1 MEKKNPYKF
10 TLGFDKTK
18 PTHVCAAE
26 ILNSVRDKADL
37 IASAVVAHIDG
48 GSTEKGAVLN
58 QEALQIMML
67 ELVKQE
73 VEKAM
78 QNYFSKQENVQ
89 VEEETE
95 EDVIEKQKISE
106 FVLAPEVAKSVRDA
120 MSAFRNIEKKKEA
133 SDFECF
139 FFVAHLCQFTGTP
152 QISHRF
158 LTDFIRIIK
167 SQILSEKGLIEWIL
181 FFQCRKKPTHG
192 A

>member
-18 PTHVCAAE
+18 PIHVRAAE

-120 MSAFRNIEKKKEA
+120 MSAFRN
-133 SDFECF
+133 
-139 FFVAHLCQFTGTP
+139 
-152 QISHRF
+152 R
-158 LTDFIRIIK
+158 
-167 SQILSEKGLIEWIL
+167 
-181 FFQCRKKPTHG
+181 
-192 A
+192 

>member
-18 PTHVCAAE
+18 PTHVRAAE

-106 FVLAPEVAKSVRDA
+106 FVLAPEVAKSVRDCLLYT
-120 MSAFRNIEKKKEA
+120 
-133 SDFECF
+133 SD
-139 FFVAHLCQFTGTP
+139 AA
-152 QISHRF
+152 
-158 LTDFIRIIK
+158 DD
-167 SQILSEKGLIEWIL
+167 
-181 FFQCRKKPTHG
+181 
-192 A
+192 

>member
-1 MEKKNPYKF
+1 MINAEKKNPYKF

-120 MSAFRNIEKKKEA
+120 MSAFRN
-133 SDFECF
+133 
-139 FFVAHLCQFTGTP
+139 
-152 QISHRF
+152 R
-158 LTDFIRIIK
+158 
-167 SQILSEKGLIEWIL
+167 
-181 FFQCRKKPTHG
+181 
-192 A
+192 

>member
-1 MEKKNPYKF
+1 MEKRNPYKF

-120 MSAFRNIEKKKEA
+120 MSAFRN
-133 SDFECF
+133 
-139 FFVAHLCQFTGTP
+139 
-152 QISHRF
+152 R
-158 LTDFIRIIK
+158 
-167 SQILSEKGLIEWIL
+167 
-181 FFQCRKKPTHG
+181 
-192 A
+192 

>member
-95 EDVIEKQKISE
+95 EDVIEK
-106 FVLAPEVAKSVRDA
+106 
-120 MSAFRNIEKKKEA
+120 
-133 SDFECF
+133 
-139 FFVAHLCQFTGTP
+139 
-152 QISHRF
+152 
-158 LTDFIRIIK
+158 
-167 SQILSEKGLIEWIL
+167 GLILGIISYV
-181 FFQCRKKPTHG
+181 Q
-192 A
+192 

>member
-95 EDVIEKQKISE
+95 EDLIEKQKISE

-120 MSAFRNIEKKKEA
+120 MSAFRN
-133 SDFECF
+133 
-139 FFVAHLCQFTGTP
+139 
-152 QISHRF
+152 R
-158 LTDFIRIIK
+158 
-167 SQILSEKGLIEWIL
+167 
-181 FFQCRKKPTHG
+181 
-192 A
+192 

>member
-73 VEKAM
+73 VEKAL

-120 MSAFRNIEKKKEA
+120 MSAFRN
-133 SDFECF
+133 
-139 FFVAHLCQFTGTP
+139 
-152 QISHRF
+152 R
-158 LTDFIRIIK
+158 
-167 SQILSEKGLIEWIL
+167 
-181 FFQCRKKPTHG
+181 
-192 A
+192 

>member
-37 IASAVVAHIDG
+37 ITSAVVAHIDG

-120 MSAFRNIEKKKEA
+120 MSAFRN
-133 SDFECF
+133 
-139 FFVAHLCQFTGTP
+139 
-152 QISHRF
+152 R
-158 LTDFIRIIK
+158 
-167 SQILSEKGLIEWIL
+167 
-181 FFQCRKKPTHG
+181 
-192 A
+192 

>member
-1 MEKKNPYKF
+1 MEKKNPYKI

-120 MSAFRNIEKKKEA
+120 MSAFRN
-133 SDFECF
+133 
-139 FFVAHLCQFTGTP
+139 
-152 QISHRF
+152 R
-158 LTDFIRIIK
+158 
-167 SQILSEKGLIEWIL
+167 
-181 FFQCRKKPTHG
+181 
-192 A
+192 

>member
-1 MEKKNPYKF
+1 VINVEKKNPYKF

-120 MSAFRNIEKKKEA
+120 MSAFRN
-133 SDFECF
+133 
-139 FFVAHLCQFTGTP
+139 
-152 QISHRF
+152 R
-158 LTDFIRIIK
+158 
-167 SQILSEKGLIEWIL
+167 
-181 FFQCRKKPTHG
+181 
-192 A
+192 

>member
-18 PTHVCAAE
+18 PTHVRAAE

-67 ELVKQE
+67 ELVMQE

-120 MSAFRNIEKKKEA
+120 MSAFRN
-133 SDFECF
+133 
-139 FFVAHLCQFTGTP
+139 
-152 QISHRF
+152 R
-158 LTDFIRIIK
+158 
-167 SQILSEKGLIEWIL
+167 
-181 FFQCRKKPTHG
+181 
-192 A
+192 

>member
-18 PTHVCAAE
+18 PTHVRAAE

-78 QNYFSKQENVQ
+78 QNYSSKQENVQ
-89 VEEETE
+89 VEEEIE

-120 MSAFRNIEKKKEA
+120 MSAFRN
-133 SDFECF
+133 
-139 FFVAHLCQFTGTP
+139 
-152 QISHRF
+152 R
-158 LTDFIRIIK
+158 
-167 SQILSEKGLIEWIL
+167 
-181 FFQCRKKPTHG
+181 
-192 A
+192 

>member
-18 PTHVCAAE
+18 PTHGCAAE

-120 MSAFRNIEKKKEA
+120 MSAFRN
-133 SDFECF
+133 
-139 FFVAHLCQFTGTP
+139 
-152 QISHRF
+152 R
-158 LTDFIRIIK
+158 
-167 SQILSEKGLIEWIL
+167 
-181 FFQCRKKPTHG
+181 
-192 A
+192 

>member
-18 PTHVCAAE
+18 PTHVRAAE

-73 VEKAM
+73 GEKAM

-120 MSAFRNIEKKKEA
+120 MSAFRN
-133 SDFECF
+133 
-139 FFVAHLCQFTGTP
+139 
-152 QISHRF
+152 R
-158 LTDFIRIIK
+158 
-167 SQILSEKGLIEWIL
+167 
-181 FFQCRKKPTHG
+181 
-192 A
+192 

>member
-18 PTHVCAAE
+18 PTHVRAAE

-67 ELVKQE
+67 ELLKQE

-120 MSAFRNIEKKKEA
+120 MSAFRN
-133 SDFECF
+133 
-139 FFVAHLCQFTGTP
+139 
-152 QISHRF
+152 R
-158 LTDFIRIIK
+158 
-167 SQILSEKGLIEWIL
+167 
-181 FFQCRKKPTHG
+181 
-192 A
+192 

>member
-18 PTHVCAAE
+18 PTHVRAAE

-78 QNYFSKQENVQ
+78 QNYSSKQENVQ

-120 MSAFRNIEKKKEA
+120 MSAFRN
-133 SDFECF
+133 
-139 FFVAHLCQFTGTP
+139 
-152 QISHRF
+152 R
-158 LTDFIRIIK
+158 
-167 SQILSEKGLIEWIL
+167 
-181 FFQCRKKPTHG
+181 
-192 A
+192 

>member
-18 PTHVCAAE
+18 LTHVRAAE

-78 QNYFSKQENVQ
+78 QNYSSKKENIQ
-89 VEEETE
+89 VEEGTKE
-95 EDVIEKQKISE
+95 EVIEKQKVSE
-106 FVLAPEVAKSVRDA
+106 FVFAPEVAKSVRDA
-120 MSAFRNIEKKKEA
+120 MSAFRN
-133 SDFECF
+133 
-139 FFVAHLCQFTGTP
+139 
-152 QISHRF
+152 R
-158 LTDFIRIIK
+158 
-167 SQILSEKGLIEWIL
+167 
-181 FFQCRKKPTHG
+181 
-192 A
+192 

>member
-18 PTHVCAAE
+18 PTHVRAAE

-89 VEEETE
+89 VEEATE

-120 MSAFRNIEKKKEA
+120 MSAFRN
-133 SDFECF
+133 
-139 FFVAHLCQFTGTP
+139 
-152 QISHRF
+152 R
-158 LTDFIRIIK
+158 
-167 SQILSEKGLIEWIL
+167 
-181 FFQCRKKPTHG
+181 
-192 A
+192 

>member
-26 ILNSVRDKADL
+26 LLNSVRDKADL

-120 MSAFRNIEKKKEA
+120 MSAFRN
-133 SDFECF
+133 
-139 FFVAHLCQFTGTP
+139 
-152 QISHRF
+152 R
-158 LTDFIRIIK
+158 
-167 SQILSEKGLIEWIL
+167 
-181 FFQCRKKPTHG
+181 
-192 A
+192 

>member
-95 EDVIEKQKISE
+95 EEEIEKQKVSE

-120 MSAFRNIEKKKEA
+120 MSAFRN
-133 SDFECF
+133 
-139 FFVAHLCQFTGTP
+139 
-152 QISHRF
+152 R
-158 LTDFIRIIK
+158 
-167 SQILSEKGLIEWIL
+167 
-181 FFQCRKKPTHG
+181 
-192 A
+192 

>member
-18 PTHVCAAE
+18 PTHVRAAE

-67 ELVKQE
+67 ELVKKKK
-73 VEKAM
+73 EKAM

-120 MSAFRNIEKKKEA
+120 MSAFRN
-133 SDFECF
+133 
-139 FFVAHLCQFTGTP
+139 
-152 QISHRF
+152 R
-158 LTDFIRIIK
+158 
-167 SQILSEKGLIEWIL
+167 
-181 FFQCRKKPTHG
+181 
-192 A
+192 

>member
-1 MEKKNPYKF
+1 MINAEKKNPYKF

-18 PTHVCAAE
+18 PTHVRAAE
-26 ILNSVRDKADL
+26 ILNSVRDKAAL

-120 MSAFRNIEKKKEA
+120 MSAFRN
-133 SDFECF
+133 
-139 FFVAHLCQFTGTP
+139 
-152 QISHRF
+152 R
-158 LTDFIRIIK
+158 
-167 SQILSEKGLIEWIL
+167 
-181 FFQCRKKPTHG
+181 
-192 A
+192 

>member
-18 PTHVCAAE
+18 PTHVRAAE

-73 VEKAM
+73 VEKAL

-120 MSAFRNIEKKKEA
+120 MSAFRN
-133 SDFECF
+133 
-139 FFVAHLCQFTGTP
+139 
-152 QISHRF
+152 R
-158 LTDFIRIIK
+158 
-167 SQILSEKGLIEWIL
+167 
-181 FFQCRKKPTHG
+181 
-192 A
+192 

>member
-18 PTHVCAAE
+18 PTHVRAAE

-89 VEEETE
+89 VEEETK
-95 EDVIEKQKISE
+95 EDVIEKQKVSE

-120 MSAFRNIEKKKEA
+120 MSAFRN
-133 SDFECF
+133 
-139 FFVAHLCQFTGTP
+139 
-152 QISHRF
+152 R
-158 LTDFIRIIK
+158 
-167 SQILSEKGLIEWIL
+167 
-181 FFQCRKKPTHG
+181 
-192 A
+192 

>member
-89 VEEETE
+89 VEEATE

-120 MSAFRNIEKKKEA
+120 MSAFRN
-133 SDFECF
+133 
-139 FFVAHLCQFTGTP
+139 
-152 QISHRF
+152 R
-158 LTDFIRIIK
+158 
-167 SQILSEKGLIEWIL
+167 
-181 FFQCRKKPTHG
+181 
-192 A
+192 

>member
-1 MEKKNPYKF
+1 MINAEKKNPYKF

-18 PTHVCAAE
+18 PTHVRAAE

-89 VEEETE
+89 VEEETA

-120 MSAFRNIEKKKEA
+120 MSAFRN
-133 SDFECF
+133 
-139 FFVAHLCQFTGTP
+139 
-152 QISHRF
+152 R
-158 LTDFIRIIK
+158 
-167 SQILSEKGLIEWIL
+167 
-181 FFQCRKKPTHG
+181 
-192 A
+192 

>member
-120 MSAFRNIEKKKEA
+120 MSAFRNK
-133 SDFECF
+133 
-139 FFVAHLCQFTGTP
+139 
-152 QISHRF
+152 
-158 LTDFIRIIK
+158 
-167 SQILSEKGLIEWIL
+167 
-181 FFQCRKKPTHG
+181 
-192 A
+192 

>member
-18 PTHVCAAE
+18 PTHVRAAE

-106 FVLAPEVAKSVRDA
+106 FVLAPEV
-120 MSAFRNIEKKKEA
+120 EKLKQEY
-133 SDFECF
+133 ERRY
-139 FFVAHLCQFTGTP
+139 L
-152 QISHRF
+152 R
-158 LTDFIRIIK
+158 
-167 SQILSEKGLIEWIL
+167 
-181 FFQCRKKPTHG
+181 HG
-192 A
+192 K

>member
-18 PTHVCAAE
+18 PSHVCAAE

-120 MSAFRNIEKKKEA
+120 MSAFRN
-133 SDFECF
+133 
-139 FFVAHLCQFTGTP
+139 
-152 QISHRF
+152 R
-158 LTDFIRIIK
+158 
-167 SQILSEKGLIEWIL
+167 
-181 FFQCRKKPTHG
+181 
-192 A
+192 

>member
-18 PTHVCAAE
+18 PSHVRAAE

-120 MSAFRNIEKKKEA
+120 MSAFRN
-133 SDFECF
+133 
-139 FFVAHLCQFTGTP
+139 
-152 QISHRF
+152 R
-158 LTDFIRIIK
+158 
-167 SQILSEKGLIEWIL
+167 
-181 FFQCRKKPTHG
+181 
-192 A
+192 